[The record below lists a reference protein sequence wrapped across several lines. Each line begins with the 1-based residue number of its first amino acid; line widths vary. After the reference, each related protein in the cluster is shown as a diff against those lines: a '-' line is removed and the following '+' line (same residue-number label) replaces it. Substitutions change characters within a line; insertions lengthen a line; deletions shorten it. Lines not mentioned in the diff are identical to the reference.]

1 MGIKRSF
8 SEEFKLAAVELAER
22 GEKSVLQVSK
32 DLGIHHTVLRDWV
45 VKFGKKNRR
54 ESEVISPSE
63 RAELIKLRK
72 EVARLEEE
80 REILKKA
87 MGIFTRG
94 LP

>member
-8 SEEFKLAAVELAER
+8 TEEFKLAAVELAER
-22 GEKSVLQVSK
+22 GDRSILAVAN

-45 VKFGKKNRR
+45 TKFGTKDRDK
-54 ESEVISPSE
+54 EQVVTPSE
-63 RAELIKLRK
+63 RSELIRLRK
-72 EVARLEEE
+72 EVARLKEE

-87 MGIFTRG
+87 MGIFTRE